1 MLGETPTRR
10 PAAPRGG
17 GTRLPPMAMRRRV
30 GNRLE
35 HVEQRN
41 RASYPNEYKP
51 SGAQANDLV
60 TERGQTGTTELR
72 RSQKSQEQGQ
82 RLKINQKERK
92 EKRQGKIFTR
102 SVIHGSHLGGARTG
116 RLLAMTGF
124 CHLRCRVLAPFA
136 TCMYIMTLGRG
147 PGVKNRVQ
155 SWISRRGPGIS
166 LVPGE
171 HWGPHKDFKVPLR
184 RLWPHKPASGR
195 QSLSIFC
202 LSHTSTPESFFLAGA
217 GAIDSLGGRDLGGT
231 HNMGGMGN
239 GGQEGQSDSIAIF

>member
-1 MLGETPTRR
+1 
-10 PAAPRGG
+10 
-17 GTRLPPMAMRRRV
+17 MAMRRRV

-72 RSQKSQEQGQ
+72 RSQESQEQVKEA
-82 RLKINQKERK
+82 RTLKITRRK
-92 EKRQGKIFTR
+92 EKKNDRANFFTR
-102 SVIHGSHLGGARTG
+102 PVIHGSHLGGARTG
-116 RLLAMTGF
+116 RLLAMAGC

-136 TCMYIMTLGRG
+136 TCMYIHDIGTWARG
-147 PGVKNRVQ
+147 KKQGPELDL
-155 SWISRRGPGIS
+155 SSRPGIS

-195 QSLSIFC
+195 QSLSVFC
-202 LSHTSTPESFFLAGA
+202 LSHTSTPESFSRVREPLIA
-217 GAIDSLGGRDLGGT
+217 STPWWEDLGGHT
-231 HNMGGMGN
+231 QYGGDGEW
-239 GGQEGQSDSIAIF
+239 GTDRRSIR